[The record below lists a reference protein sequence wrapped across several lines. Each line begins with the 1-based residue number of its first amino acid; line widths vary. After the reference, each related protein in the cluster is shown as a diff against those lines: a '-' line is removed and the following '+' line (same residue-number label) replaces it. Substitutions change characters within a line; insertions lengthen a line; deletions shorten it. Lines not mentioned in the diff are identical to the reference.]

1 MFGGVLMNTEDVNCK
16 LTKRQFS
23 EEQTKTYKANVADGG
38 EDDEINWKAMTIKLI
53 TCTIVWS
60 ITKKKQQK
68 KLTETKWEDVKWRY
82 LYTNCKYDYN
92 SINDDNNFFK
102 C

>member
-1 MFGGVLMNTEDVNCK
+1 MVNYQK
-16 LTKRQFS
+16 ET
-23 EEQTKTYKANVADGG
+23 
-38 EDDEINWKAMTIKLI
+38 
-53 TCTIVWS
+53 
-60 ITKKKQQK
+60 TKKKQQK